1 MEGGE
6 GEGREKGR
14 GSEGRREENKRR
26 GKGGKGK
33 GRGGG
38 ESARVAPKTAGLD
51 PPLQTGGRQTDGS
64 CYKPNV
70 NVVIQEMV

>member
-26 GKGGKGK
+26 GKGGKG
-33 GRGGG
+33 GGGG